1 MSSVTP
7 VASEAEAPSSAPEA
21 TPRSV
26 DPRTVAAIQHLALV
40 VAPPAATPPT
50 VAPPGFQNQGPWV
63 AGALYL
69 VVPSGPLAAVPEAEP
84 AEGEAPPPWYCITRG
99 KHVGVMLNNS
109 LALAA
114 VVGVS
119 RSAMKSHKTQE
130 LAVAAFNEMLVY
142 NLVHVL

>member
-1 MSSVTP
+1 VT
-7 VASEAEAPSSAPEA
+7 
-21 TPRSV
+21 
-26 DPRTVAAIQHLALV
+26 
-40 VAPPAATPPT
+40 
-50 VAPPGFQNQGPWV
+50 
-63 AGALYL
+63 
-69 VVPSGPLAAVPEAEP
+69 
-84 AEGEAPPPWYCITRG
+84 
-99 KHVGVMLNNS
+99 LNNS